1 MPIRRVFLRTLGCPK
16 NEVDGG
22 VLARHLMKSGFTIV
36 STPEQADIE
45 IVNTCGFIEPAKL
58 ESIDAIWEAVARK
71 NDDAAATRKVIVTGC
86 LAQRYGQQLS
96 SEIKE
101 IDAIVGF
108 DRPDLVLK
116 ALDASA
122 TGAPACWIEKPGRVY
137 RDDLLYDWPQD
148 QQAPLSVYVKIADG
162 CDNACSYCAIPAIR
176 GRLRSR
182 PFASI
187 VSEIE
192 SLIFAGTREV
202 ILVAQDTTSW
212 GTDFGDGSDLAQLL
226 LGIDCIPADFWVRVM
241 YAYPAFLTD
250 RQIDVMAGISRV
262 VPYLDM
268 PLQHASD
275 HMLKLM
281 NRGVTRAQIQSRID
295 RLRRTR
301 TGLALRTTFIVG
313 HPGETSADFE
323 ELLAFAEDNSFERM
337 GVFVY
342 SKEEG
347 TPSAVHSDTVSEGLA
362 RERQTRLSES
372 FDQWSAEASVDLIGR
387 TIPCLLERRS
397 AGQWEGRSVYD
408 APEIDGQVTVTGM
421 VERPGIYSVLI
432 ESADGVDLSGQLAE
446 AAVIDDRGAAITEPR
461 GVL

>member
-1 MPIRRVFLRTLGCPK
+1 
-16 NEVDGG
+16 
-22 VLARHLMKSGFTIV
+22 
-36 STPEQADIE
+36 
-45 IVNTCGFIEPAKL
+45 
-58 ESIDAIWEAVARK
+58 
-71 NDDAAATRKVIVTGC
+71 
-86 LAQRYGQQLS
+86 
-96 SEIKE
+96 
-101 IDAIVGF
+101 
-108 DRPDLVLK
+108 
-116 ALDASA
+116 
-122 TGAPACWIEKPGRVY
+122 
-137 RDDLLYDWPQD
+137 
-148 QQAPLSVYVKIADG
+148 
-162 CDNACSYCAIPAIR
+162 
-176 GRLRSR
+176 
-182 PFASI
+182 
-187 VSEIE
+187 
-192 SLIFAGTREV
+192 
-202 ILVAQDTTSW
+202 
-212 GTDFGDGSDLAQLL
+212 
-226 LGIDCIPADFWVRVM
+226 M

-281 NRGVTRAQIQSRID
+281 NRGVNRAQIQSRID

-301 TGLALRTTFIVG
+301 PGLALRTTFIVG

-347 TPSAVHSDTVSEGLA
+347 TPSAVRPDTVSEGLA

-397 AGQWEGRSVYD
+397 VGRWEGRSVYD
-408 APEIDGQVTVTGM
+408 APEIDGQVTATGT
-421 VERPGIYSVLI
+421 VEKPGIYSVLI

-461 GVL
+461 GAL